1 MSAALLVQS
10 LREPAS
16 AEGLDAA
23 GWNSLIAA
31 ARAEQLI
38 GSLAHRLNGLALP
51 APAEQAMADARAHA
65 RFIRRQALWEA
76 DRARA
81 ALTET
86 GVPIILL
93 KGTAYAAA
101 GLKAGI
107 GRSIGDLDIMVPF
120 ARLDAVEAGLIAAG
134 WVWAK
139 PDDYDDQYYRR
150 WRAEERRVGKEGD
163 SRCR

>member
-1 MSAALLVQS
+1 MWAGLRVQY
-10 LREPAS
+10 LRKSAS
-16 AEGLDAA
+16 AERFDAA
-23 GWNSLIAA
+23 GWNSLIDA
-31 ARAEQLI
+31 ARAHQLI
-38 GSLAHRLNGLALP
+38 CSLAHRLNGLALP

-101 GLKAGI
+101 GLKAEI
-107 GRSIGDLDIMVPF
+107 GRAHV
-120 ARLDAVEAGLIAAG
+120 
-134 WVWAK
+134 
-139 PDDYDDQYYRR
+139 
-150 WRAEERRVGKEGD
+150 
-163 SRCR
+163 

>member
-16 AEGLDAA
+16 AEELGAA

-51 APAEQAMADARAHA
+51 TPAEQAMADARAHA
-65 RFIRRQALWEA
+65 RFIRRQAPWAA

-86 GVPIILL
+86 GGPIIPS
-93 KGTAYAAA
+93 GSAS
-101 GLKAGI
+101 GQER
-107 GRSIGDLDIMVPF
+107 GRSTGSISVL
-120 ARLDAVEAGLIAAG
+120 
-134 WVWAK
+134 
-139 PDDYDDQYYRR
+139 
-150 WRAEERRVGKEGD
+150 ER
-163 SRCR
+163 